1 MSMTQK
7 NMTIFSLCAV
17 VLGAVVVNE
26 IIIRNSNSE
35 QDRAV
40 ASFGER
46 FEPSQIKWEQEL
58 AQTVSKQTNAKTL
71 IGKKPNLQDRL
82 LFEVFEGHYEAKLEQ
97 GKIQKISLLQ
107 NQAPIQL
114 NTEDFLKDYATV
126 IKTFDHFEISKSDAK
141 NESVQLKNKQ
151 DQEVGKLNIQRD
163 DQGRVLT
170 IEVQ

>member
-1 MSMTQK
+1 MAMTQK
-7 NMTIFSLCAV
+7 NITILSLCAV

-26 IIIRNSNSE
+26 VIIRNTNSD

-58 AQTVSKQTNAKTL
+58 AQTVSTQTNAKML
-71 IGKKPNLQDRL
+71 LGKKPNLQDRL
-82 LFEVFEGHYEAKLEQ
+82 LFEVFEGHYEAKLDQ

-114 NTEDFLKDYATV
+114 DTEGFLKDYANV
-126 IKTFDHFEISKSDAK
+126 IKTFDHYEISKTDAK
-141 NESVQLKNKQ
+141 NESVQLKDKQ
-151 DQEVGKLNIQRD
+151 DQAVGKLMIQRD